1 MKKQKLKCFTCKV
14 IKLRHFLH
22 DLRHRTE
29 YCFALVIIF
38 FLRSLPRKCV
48 QQFARFAG
56 GLIWL
61 IPSTRA
67 IVLGNLQTVFPEM
80 PESERKK
87 IGKKSV
93 FHSVYNVLEFFW
105 IGGDPDRTRLC
116 YGMPDDLIAQ
126 IKAHS
131 DRNERLIFVN
141 PHLGSWE
148 ASGTIAP
155 FFGRVRMA
163 AIAKPVKNPY
173 LNRLL
178 NARNREKVEGLEVIF
193 SKGAVRAALS
203 ALRRGCSIGI
213 LIDQNTRVRDGG
225 EFVDFFGVPVP
236 CSTAPVTLKRYCDAH
251 GIPVVI
257 AFGSCPRLE
266 DGRCVAHMEY
276 LSKPFNEYADDRE
289 IIMELMQKSEAD
301 IRKYP
306 DQYLW
311 FYKRFQYIYPDA
323 PEEVKKRYP
332 DYAVIPGAHFF
343 SKTAKGK

>member
-1 MKKQKLKCFTCKV
+1 M
-14 IKLRHFLH
+14 RHFLH

-38 FLRSLPRKCV
+38 FLRCLPRKCM
-48 QQFARFAG
+48 QGLARFAG
-56 GLIWL
+56 NILWL
-61 IPSTRA
+61 IPSTGK
-67 IVLGNLQTVFPEM
+67 IVLGNLKTVFPEM
-80 PESERKK
+80 TESERIK
-87 IGKKSV
+87 IGKSSV
-93 FHSVYNVLEFFW
+93 FHSVHNVLEFFW
-105 IGGDPDRTRLC
+105 IGGDPVRTHLC
-116 YGMPDDLIAQ
+116 YAMPDELVAR
-126 IKAHS
+126 IKGHI

-155 FFGRVRMA
+155 YFGKVRMA

-178 NARNREKVEGLEVIF
+178 NARNREKVKGLEVIF

-251 GIPVVI
+251 DIPVQIV
-257 AFGSCPRLE
+257 FGSCPRLA
-266 DGRCVAHMEY
+266 DGRCTAHMEY
-276 LSKPFNEYADDRE
+276 LSKPFDQYADDRE
-289 IIMELMQKSEAD
+289 VIAELMQKAEED

-311 FYKRFQYIYPDA
+311 FYKRFQYIYPEA
-323 PEEVKKRYP
+323 SEEVKKRYP
-332 DYAVIPGAHFF
+332 DYAVVPGAGFF
-343 SKTAKGK
+343 SKTAKGKK